1 MIPNQYLSIRSS
13 IYKRVTKK
21 NKVYDQCFLTVFIDI
36 FAQKNC
42 LKLILNR
49 NHSYE
54 MGLESP

>member
-36 FAQKNC
+36 FYNAQK
-42 LKLILNR
+42 KLFEVDFK
-49 NHSYE
+49 SK
-54 MGLESP
+54 S